1 MVAVSHHFEHVE
13 EKAMLS
19 IIRYFFDRVAR
30 DESGAELPEWVIWVA
45 VLATIGTLLVTPVQG
60 ALVTAFTTVLG
71 NVPGVG
77 GT

>member
-1 MVAVSHHFEHVE
+1 MVAVAHHFETVE

-19 IIRYFFDRVAR
+19 IVRYFFDRVAR